1 VLQSVP
7 GGSHWGGGIWIS
19 SRDHAR
25 FGLLLA
31 RHGRWQERQLL
42 AADWSEQLITPC
54 PIMPVYGYLWWLNTG
69 RRLYPGAP
77 ESSFFAIGAGSSM
90 IWIDVDLDLVVV
102 ARWIDQ
108 AKINA
113 FCGKVMDSL
122 V

>member
-1 VLQSVP
+1 VP

-31 RHGRWQERQLL
+31 RHGRWLERQLL
-42 AADWSEQLITPC
+42 AADWIEQLITPC

-113 FCGKVMDSL
+113 FCGKVMDS
-122 V
+122 VV